1 MWLSVWFCTGS
12 NLILNGLNVCKL
24 FPADATA
31 LERGCADARQFNL
44 DSHRTILTNVSR
56 TIQDGDMLVSDEI
69 SFLEYDISIFLT
81 GIAEPGA
88 EEEGDNNLFAISSHK
103 ILTRI

>member
-1 MWLSVWFCTGS
+1 MFLPRF
-12 NLILNGLNVCKL
+12 LISQVKCVCEV

-31 LERGCADARQFNL
+31 LERGFVDARQFNL
-44 DSHRTILTNVSR
+44 DSHRTILINVSW

-69 SFLEYDISIFLT
+69 PFLEYDVLIFLA

-88 EEEGDNNLFAISSHK
+88 EEEGDNNLFAMN
-103 ILTRI
+103 